1 MVNKVNNQLMP
12 FTSFGGNCYNCTT
25 TRRRVKRN
33 AQRRR
38 SSQRRSSR
46 RRSSQRRSSSRG
58 SRGSQRRSSR
68 RRSSQ
73 RRSSRRRSSRRRR
86 RNKMNGGFIRSGSRV
101 LNWGDTCKN
110 TGTSFNL
117 EY

>member
-68 RRSSQ
+68 RRSS
-73 RRSSRRRSSRRRR
+73 RRRR